1 MVFLL
6 VLLQVVNLNPDYGQI
21 IAQHDTGN
29 VIMRVTARGCIGDT
43 VTPSAGNIINGFK
56 YPRTGQ
62 NWLYFG
68 GFVLGNS
75 INYVADGHYAP
86 GGVISRDF
94 RVVDS
99 LERVFRHNGQ
109 EWECQYNDL
118 NHPTPKNLK
127 VKQYSIG
134 SPDVLYDDG
143 VIMVFTIQ
151 NQSDSVVADLYAGL
165 IFDFDM
171 GANQN
176 RCGTDTIRRCVWM
189 RQNTTDNPTIGV
201 KILAPESWVNLL
213 AINHDT
219 FVYPNQGTPDSIKY
233 KFLAG
238 IIRCYASYR
247 DYDWSILAS
256 IGPFSLRPTE
266 EYTFAFG
273 ILGGATLDDFYAN
286 ADSLQSYY
294 NQISGISESR
304 SFNHKLTVLKLASP
318 NPIKENGQVRLQVST
333 YGKISLNLYDALG
346 RYLNTVWQGTSPCDE
361 TINFE
366 TKNLASGL
374 YFLRLNNENSTKTI
388 KIIVN
393 K

>member
-6 VLLQVVNLNPDYGQI
+6 VLLQIVSFNPEGQM

-29 VIMRVTARGCIGDT
+29 VIMRVTARGCVGDT
-43 VTPSAGNIINGFK
+43 VTPSSGNIINGFK
-56 YPRTGQ
+56 YPKTGQ

-68 GFVLGNS
+68 GFALGNS

-86 GGVISRDF
+86 GGIISQDF

-99 LERVFRHNGQ
+99 LERVFRLGDQ
-109 EWECQYNDL
+109 EWECRYNDAG
-118 NHPTPKNLK
+118 HPTPKNLK
-127 VKQYSIG
+127 VTQYSIA
-134 SPDVLYDDG
+134 SPNTLYDDG
-143 VIMVFTIQ
+143 VIMEFTVE
-151 NQSDSVVADLYAGL
+151 NEGSAAVENLYAGL

-171 GANQN
+171 GANLT

-189 RQNTTDNPTIGV
+189 RQNTTDNPTIGF
-201 KILAPESWVNLL
+201 KILAPESWANLA

-238 IIRCYASYR
+238 IIRCFASYR

-256 IGPFSLRPTE
+256 IGPFSLEPAQE
-266 EYTFAFG
+266 FTFAFG
-273 ILGGATLDDFYAN
+273 VLGGISLDDFYAN

-294 NQISGISESR
+294 NQISGIKENRLTNYR
-304 SFNHKLTVLKLASP
+304 STTKLAMS
-318 NPIKENGQVRLQVST
+318 NPVKANGRVQLQVT
-333 YGKISLNLYDALG
+333 EQGKIALNLFDALG
-346 RYLNTVWQGTSPCDE
+346 RYLNTVWKGIGPCNE
-361 TINFE
+361 IINFE
-366 TKNLASGL
+366 TENLPAGL
-374 YFLRLNNENSTKTI
+374 YFLRLTTEKTTKTF
-388 KIIVN
+388 KVIVN